1 MPNHPVLE
9 HIDLLDG
16 NWYASGPHD
25 DWTWMRHNAP
35 VYYDPNSDVWAVARY
50 DDVLT
55 VSRDPNTYSSYKAP
69 RPKGDPL
76 PMMISMDDPDHLN
89 RRKLVNK
96 GFTPR
101 RVRDKLNEIDT
112 LCDLII
118 DRVCENG
125 RADFVWDVAAPLPL
139 LLIGDMLGFPRESFD
154 DLLQWSDDL
163 IRATTE
169 TNPEASEKGMLAGI
183 AFREFQM
190 DVIADRRANPGGDD
204 LVSILC
210 EAEVEGE
217 KLDDESIVQESLLI
231 LIGGDETSRHVIT
244 GGMEALLEFPDERQK
259 LQEDLDGRIDV
270 AVEEMLRWVTP
281 IKNMA
286 RTTMAEIQLG
296 DEVVPEAADVIMLY
310 PSANRD
316 EAHFVDPFHFDIERR
331 PNHHLAFGFGA
342 HFCLGASLAR
352 LELKQMFTRVL
363 RRLPDIELAVPADQL
378 PWRNSNFITGVE
390 SMPVRFTPTERL
402 KPSA

>member
-1 MPNHPVLE
+1 MPSHPLLE
-9 HIDLLDG
+9 HVDLLDG
-16 NWYASGPHD
+16 NWYASRPHD
-25 DWTWMRHNAP
+25 DWTWMRNNAP
-35 VYYDPNSDVWAVARY
+35 VYYDPNSDAWAVARY
-50 DDVLT
+50 DDVLS
-55 VSRDPNTYSSYKAP
+55 VSRDPKTYSSYKAP
-69 RPKGDPL
+69 RPKGNPL

-101 RVRDKLNEIDT
+101 RVRDKLSEIET
-112 LCDLII
+112 LCDMII
-118 DRVCENG
+118 DRVCEKG
-125 RADFVWDVAAPLPL
+125 QADFVWDIAAPLPL

-154 DLLQWSDDL
+154 DLLEWSDDL
-163 IRATTE
+163 MRATTE
-169 TNPEASEKGMLAGI
+169 TNPEASEKGMLAAI

-190 DVIADRRANPGGDD
+190 GVIADRRANPGGDD

-210 EAEVEGE
+210 EAEVDGE
-217 KLDDESIVQESLLI
+217 RLDDESIVQESLLI

-244 GGMEALLEFPDERQK
+244 GGMQALMEFPDERQK
-259 LQEDLDGRIDV
+259 LQEDLDGRIEV

-286 RTTMAEIQLG
+286 RTTMTEIQLG
-296 DEVVPEAADVIMLY
+296 DEVIPEAADVIMLY

-316 EAHFVDPFHFDIERR
+316 EAHFVDPFRFDIGRQ
-331 PNHHLAFGFGA
+331 PNHHLAFGFGT

-352 LELKQMFTRVL
+352 LELKEMFTKVL

-378 PWRNSNFITGVE
+378 PWRNSNFISGVE
-390 SMPVRFTPTERL
+390 AMPVKFTPTERL
-402 KPSA
+402 SPTV

>member
-1 MPNHPVLE
+1 MPNHPILE
-9 HIDLLDG
+9 HVNLLDG
-16 NWYASGPHD
+16 NWYASRPHD
-25 DWTWMRHNAP
+25 GWTWMRNNAP

-50 DDVLT
+50 DDVLS
-55 VSRDPNTYSSYKAP
+55 VSRNPKIYSSYKAP
-69 RPKGDPL
+69 RPKGRTL
-76 PMMISMDDPDHLN
+76 PQMISMDDPEHFR

-101 RVRDKLNEIDT
+101 RVRDKLDEIDT
-112 LCDLII
+112 LCDMII
-118 DRVCENG
+118 DRVCEKG
-125 RADFVWDVAAPLPL
+125 EADFVWDLAAPLPL

-154 DLLQWSDDL
+154 DLLEWSDDM

-169 TNPEASEKGMLAGI
+169 TNPEALEKGILAGV
-183 AFREFQM
+183 AFREFQLSF
-190 DVIADRRANPGGDD
+190 IADRRANPGGDD
-204 LVSILC
+204 LISILC

-217 KLDDESIVQESLLI
+217 RLDDDSIVQESLLI

-244 GGMEALLEFPDERQK
+244 GGMQALLEFPDERQK
-259 LQEDLDGRIDV
+259 LQEDLDGRMEA

-281 IKNMA
+281 VQNMA
-286 RTTMAEIQLG
+286 RTTMTDARLG
-296 DEVVPEAADVIMLY
+296 GEVIPEGSDVIMLY

-316 EAHFVDPFHFDIERR
+316 ESQFKDPFRFDIERD
-331 PNHHLAFGFGA
+331 PNNHLAFGFGT

-352 LELKQMFTRVL
+352 LELKEMFTKLL

-390 SMPVRFTPTERL
+390 AMPVRFTPTERL
-402 KPSA
+402 NPAD